1 MPLKIRP
8 DSSVLCPSNKD
19 EVGHRIIAS
28 DRRESNKSLTRRPDP
43 NRQHPPPHSKYTNRK
58 LQATMAASISSTAA
72 NSFSSAGIIWLVLSL
87 LLLSCP
93 VTAIR
98 RANRITGT
106 GQLRRGA
113 AGEGRTAAFS
123 RRQYTFASIA
133 AIGENGGVV
142 SSRYHEINPSF
153 INRRYDDAK
162 TNAQSR
168 SSTSDED
175 DAPLVRC
182 FEKFRF
188 GSHM

>member
-1 MPLKIRP
+1 
-8 DSSVLCPSNKD
+8 
-19 EVGHRIIAS
+19 
-28 DRRESNKSLTRRPDP
+28 
-43 NRQHPPPHSKYTNRK
+43 
-58 LQATMAASISSTAA
+58 MAASISSTAA
-72 NSFSSAGIIWLVLSL
+72 NSFSSAGIIRLVLSL

-98 RANRITGT
+98 RVNRITGT

-133 AIGENGGVV
+133 AIGGNGGVV

-153 INRRYDDAK
+153 INRTYRYDDAK

-168 SSTSDED
+168 STGTKKLSD

-188 GSHM
+188 GSHMYVMLCRNDLHPLLCICPPH

>member
-1 MPLKIRP
+1 MARP
-8 DSSVLCPSNKD
+8 EP
-19 EVGHRIIAS
+19 A
-28 DRRESNKSLTRRPDP
+28 T
-43 NRQHPPPHSKYTNRK
+43 HPPPHSKYTNRK

-72 NSFSSAGIIWLVLSL
+72 NSFSSAGIIRLVLSL

-98 RANRITGT
+98 RVNRITGT

-133 AIGENGGVV
+133 AIGENGGVA

-153 INRRYDDAK
+153 INRTYDAK

-168 SSTSDED
+168 SSTKKLSD

-188 GSHM
+188 GSHT